1 MSVKKCLLIVDLQN
15 DFCSGGALP
24 VPDADAIV
32 PRINQ
37 IMDKFD
43 LILASRDMHPQH
55 SAHFLT
61 WPIHCVRGTHGADF
75 HPDLNTLGIHFFLEK
90 GTSSKDNGYS
100 AFESSTFNVSD
111 LLHKYGISSLYVC
124 GLATDFCVKAT
135 VLDALRLGFTTYVI
149 TDCTRAVNRQEGDG
163 VRALEEMEQRGA
175 MLIESQDIAPK

>member
-1 MSVKKCLLIVDLQN
+1 MPEKKCLLIVDLQN

-24 VPDADAIV
+24 VPDADAII
-32 PRINQ
+32 PKINQ

-61 WPIHCVRGTHGADF
+61 WPTHCVRGTYGAEF

-100 AFESSTFNVSD
+100 VFESHTFNVSD

-135 VLDALRLGFTTYVI
+135 VLDALRLGFITYVI
-149 TDCTRAVNRQEGDG
+149 TDCIRAVNRQEGDG
-163 VRALEEMEQRGA
+163 GRALEEMKQHGA
-175 MLIESQDIAPK
+175 HLIESQNISPK